1 MPRDST
7 LLLIFLAPAIAQF
20 VLAFLLDRRP
30 DQAMVVK
37 SRQISD
43 QRKSDRGQNTPRQ
56 AEWLLILEFAYRP
69 DYFRRWVLVTVF
81 GGALLAIAGLYLTA
95 IAVFL
100 GLPLQAALIHLRC
113 PGCDTA
119 TTLRGV
125 NGGRHCLA
133 CRQRLHY

>member
-7 LLLIFLAPAIAQF
+7 LLLIFLAPAIVQF
-20 VLAFLLDRRP
+20 VLAFLLDRCP
-30 DQAMVVK
+30 DQAMMEK
-37 SRQISD
+37 SRQITD

-56 AEWLLILEFAYRP
+56 AQWLLILEFTYRR

-81 GGALLAIAGLYLTA
+81 GGVLLAIAGLYLTA

-100 GLPLQAALIHLRC
+100 GLPLQATLIHLRC
-113 PGCDTA
+113 PGCDPA
-119 TTLRGV
+119 TTLQGV
-125 NGGRHCLA
+125 TGRRHCLA

>member
-1 MPRDST
+1 M
-7 LLLIFLAPAIAQF
+7 
-20 VLAFLLDRRP
+20 
-30 DQAMVVK
+30 DQ
-37 SRQISD
+37 S
-43 QRKSDRGQNTPRQ
+43 QNTPRQ
-56 AEWLLILEFAYRP
+56 AEWLLISEFTYRH

-100 GLPLQAALIHLRC
+100 GLLPLQAALIHLRC

-125 NGGRHCLA
+125 TGGRHCLT